1 MKFSR
6 YAIVFLSE
14 DSFAYPKII
23 LPGLFNIYHVF
34 KLGNYS
40 FHEIPSND

>member
-14 DSFAYPKII
+14 DGFAYPKII
-23 LPGLFNIYHVF
+23 LGLFNIYHVF